1 MVILDPGAARTKAER
16 EYNEGVELLK
26 AAYELKL
33 QAIRVVEM
41 MGGSA
46 AQVAEAPKATKAPSS
61 DSQRELKRGELPGA
75 FMRIL
80 PKLNETFDKDQV
92 FRALKAFEAEVAALT
107 NDRAVSLLLNRL
119 NRSKEIEIA
128 VKGSGRFPTSY
139 RRKELGPRA
148 VKPAA
153 PEESSPEG
161 SDPPRA
167 VER

>member
-1 MVILDPGAARTKAER
+1 MKILDPEAARTKAEC
-16 EYNEGVELLK
+16 EYSDGVELLK

-41 MGGSA
+41 MGGS
-46 AQVAEAPKATKAPSS
+46 QVADEPKSSKSSSS
-61 DSQRELKRGELPGA
+61 DGQRELKRGELPKA
-75 FMRIL
+75 FKRIL

-92 FRALKAFEAEVAALT
+92 FRALKAFEPEIAALT

-128 VKGSGRFPTSY
+128 EKGSGRVPTSY

-148 VKPAA
+148 VEPAA
-153 PEESSPEG
+153 PEDSNSEG
-161 SDPPRA
+161 SNPLREV
-167 VER
+167 VEQ

>member
-1 MVILDPGAARTKAER
+1 MKILDPEAARAKAER
-16 EYNEGVELLK
+16 EYKDGQELLR
-26 AAYELKL
+26 AAYELQL

-41 MGGSA
+41 MGGTEIK
-46 AQVAEAPKATKAPSS
+46 VAEVPKPSPS
-61 DSQRELKRGELPGA
+61 EDEQLKRGQLPAA
-75 FMRIL
+75 FKRIL

-92 FRALKAFEAEVAALT
+92 FRTLKAFEPEVAALT

-128 VKGSGRFPTSY
+128 EKGAGRVPTSY

-148 VKPAA
+148 VQPAA
-153 PEESSPEG
+153 PDEDSSPEG
-161 SDPPRA
+161 SDPLRA